1 MINQNKMKI
10 KITAITAALLL
21 TLNAYSQF
29 FDTVP
34 FRGAFGVSGSNKP
47 STTGYNP
54 DPTNTNADWTK
65 PWANWTPNATLY
77 PGDAGWTPTATH
89 PAPSSNKV
97 AVSGDISSNTT
108 WTKNNW
114 YEVSGT
120 VHILN
125 GATLTIEPG
134 TVIRG
139 NASNVFVLIIAKG
152 GKINAVGT
160 KEQPIVFT
168 SGKTAGSRVRGDW
181 GGMLL
186 IGNAHT
192 NTQGGVRQYE
202 ALPSDPLTNYGG
214 GTNYN
219 DADNSGTLRY
229 VRIEY
234 AGYNFLPDQEIN
246 GLTFAGVGN
255 GTKADYIQVSYAN
268 DDSYEWFGGASN
280 HKYLI
285 AFAGTDDDFDMDEGY
300 NGKLQY
306 LLGVRNPAVFETS
319 PSGTSNGLEHD
330 NNTGLGTAGQV
341 TPGVNAP
348 EPKTAPIISNMTL
361 LGPIRAGETRNNL
374 SSTARARFGRALE
387 MRTNTSTSVFNS
399 LIGGYNE
406 GLRMVHPSTS
416 ITPSVQQRALNDEMT
431 MRANIL
437 ASAIPTD
444 VLYSATNTPT
454 GVTFS
459 ISSWWFSGATAGLT
473 TSDNDT
479 AVTVAKFGIS
489 SPGYTGNAGGS
500 LSQIDFSAVD
510 FTLSGSSLYKANS
523 RFNTSKTPTTPQPF
537 ISVNPTSLP
546 VFNQILGSPSD
557 IKWIML
563 QAANLAGNLSINAP
577 VNFEIS
583 FSRNTGW
590 TQNINKN
597 GPSANDTLF
606 IRYNRSNLGT
616 NNGFIT
622 VTSSAGSDFT
632 PININVSG
640 SATAP
645 ASPFL
650 TVNKSTLSFTSDL
663 NIASAEQMITLA
675 GKFLAGNV
683 NISAP
688 SGFEVSETSGTGF
701 TNALSLNPVNGT
713 LNKVVYIRFTPSSS
727 SAVNDSIKISGTNL
741 NMVIIKVAGG
751 TPIPTLTV
759 SPSGYGEWQI
769 ITGDS
774 GVAYPIT
781 ISGINLNDSVKITA
795 PNANFQLSIDST
807 FTLPASV
814 LYLNTNEAPTLSSSK
829 VFVRFKGVTSSGSVT
844 VTSNGAVTRSVAVS
858 GRAVSN
864 STKRIAL
871 ASNTNSF
878 LFETTFGTPSPVQS
892 FKVSAS
898 NLTDSL
904 GIAFS
909 IEGFQLSLNQTNWSN
924 YLRLDTLSGKV
935 INETTVYL
943 RYNPATAGASGSQQ
957 LLITS
962 PGATGIT
969 LNISGQSTPV
979 ITVSPATLPTL
990 STVVGKPSLSI
1001 PIMVSG
1007 SRLLA
1012 DVAINATTG
1021 FEVSIDSLINFAQT
1035 LTLPKTGSILN
1046 ATRIFVRY
1054 NPLAAGN
1061 APLNS
1066 ALNVSTQSSPGAV
1079 ISLSGYAVLAPTPVL
1094 TLSTANISFN
1104 TNVSGPTPAQSF
1116 TISATDLRDSLTIS
1130 TGGDF
1135 ELSPDSANYKKSW
1148 KISGDANGNISNLKL
1163 YCRFNRT
1170 TSGNSSDSIVFS
1182 STALADQKINV
1193 NGLNNVGLTEVS
1205 NIPDYVVYPNPAKEI
1220 VNVTFTLEQAK
1231 KISIQLIDLTGK
1243 VIKETEGEFYDKGNN
1258 LIQLNVTDI
1267 KNGMYFIRMESEGS
1281 TKTSRL
1287 VVVK

>member
-1 MINQNKMKI
+1 MKMKI
-10 KITAITAALLL
+10 TALVAALVL

-34 FRGAFGVSGSNKP
+34 FRGAFGISGSTRP
-47 STTGYNP
+47 ATTAYNP
-54 DPTNTNADWTK
+54 DPTNTGADWTK
-65 PWANWTPNATLY
+65 PWANWTPNATSY
-77 PGDAGWTPTATH
+77 PGDAGWTPTAAH
-89 PAPSSNKV
+89 PAASANKV
-97 AVSGDISSNTT
+97 SVSGDIANNTT

-120 VHILN
+120 VHVLN

-139 NASNVFVLIIAKG
+139 NASNVFVLIVAKG
-152 GKINAVGT
+152 GKINAIGT

-168 SGKTAGSRVRGDW
+168 SGKAAGSRVRGDW

-219 DADNSGTLRY
+219 DADNSGTIRY

-246 GLTFAGVGN
+246 GLTFAGVGS
-255 GTKADYIQVSYAN
+255 GTHADYIQVSYAN

-361 LGPIRAGETRNNL
+361 LGPIRAGETRNSL

-387 MRTNTSTSVFNS
+387 MRTNVSTSIFNS

-444 VLYSATNTPT
+444 LLYTATNTPT
-454 GVTFS
+454 GVTFNVAT
-459 ISSWWFSGATAGLT
+459 WWFNGATSGLT

-479 AVTVAKFGIS
+479 ATTVAKFGIT
-489 SPGYTGNAGGS
+489 SPGYAGNAGGS
-500 LSQIDFSAVD
+500 LSQIDFSSVD
-510 FTLSGSSLYKANS
+510 FTLTNSSLYRTSS
-523 RFNTSKTPTTPQPF
+523 RFNTAKTPTTPQPS

-546 VFNQILGSPSD
+546 VFNQVVGTPSD
-557 IKWIML
+557 IKWIVVN
-563 QAANLAGNLSINAP
+563 AANLGGNLTFNAP
-577 VNFEIS
+577 SNFELS
-583 FSRNTGW
+583 FSRTSGW
-590 TQNINKN
+590 ASSINKN
-597 GPSANDTLF
+597 GPSANDTVF
-606 IRYNRSNLGT
+606 IRYNRSNTGSSS
-616 NNGFIT
+616 GFIS
-622 VTSSAGSDFT
+622 VTSSVSADFS

-650 TVNKSTLSFTSDL
+650 TVSKSQLTFTSAL
-663 NIASAEQMITLA
+663 SVASAEQTFMVVAKYVT
-675 GKFLAGNV
+675 GNV
-683 NISAP
+683 NITAP
-688 SGFEVSETSGTGF
+688 AGFELSQTSGTGF
-701 TNALSLNPVNGT
+701 ASSLA
-713 LNKVVYIRFTPSSS
+713 FTPTNGNVDAMVYVRYTPASTST
-727 SAVNDSIKISGTNL
+727 VNDTIKINATNL
-741 NMVIIKVAGG
+741 DQTIIRVIGS
-751 TPIPTLTV
+751 TPTASLSV

-774 GVAYPIT
+774 SIAYPIT
-781 ISGINLNDSVKITA
+781 ISGTNLTDSVRVNA
-795 PNANFQLSIDST
+795 PNTNFQLSLDSA
-807 FTLPASV
+807 FTVPSSV
-814 LYLNTNEAPTLSSSK
+814 LYLNITEAATLASTK
-829 VFVRFKGVTSSGSVT
+829 VYVRFKGATASGNVTVTSSGAT
-844 VTSNGAVTRSVAVS
+844 TRNVAVA

-864 STKRIAL
+864 STRRIVL
-871 ASNTNSF
+871 SSSTNTLN
-878 LFETTFGTPSPVQS
+878 FETTFGTPSAAQS
-892 FKVSAS
+892 IKVSAA

-909 IEGFQLSLNQTNWSN
+909 IEGFQLSLNQTTWSN
-924 YLRLDTLSGKV
+924 YLRIDTLAGKV
-935 INETTVYL
+935 INETTVYI
-943 RYNPATAGASGSQQ
+943 RYNPTTVGATGAQQ

-962 PGATGIT
+962 PSATGIT
-969 LNISGQSTPV
+969 LNISGQSTPAV
-979 ITVSPATLPTL
+979 TATPAVLPVLATVL
-990 STVVGKPSLSI
+990 GKPSISV
-1001 PIMVSG
+1001 PVSVSG
-1007 SRLLA
+1007 SRLLS
-1012 DVAINATTG
+1012 DITVTATTG
-1021 FEVSIDSLINFAQT
+1021 FQVSTDSITGFTSMVT
-1035 LTLPKTGSILN
+1035 LTKTGTTLSS
-1046 ATRIFVRY
+1046 TKVFVRY
-1054 NPLAAGN
+1054 NPTTAGN

-1066 ALNVSTQSSPGAV
+1066 ALNIATQSSPGA
-1079 ISLSGYAVLAPTPVL
+1079 IITLSGYAVLAPTPVL
-1094 TLSTANISFN
+1094 TLSTANLNFN
-1104 TNVSGPTPAQSF
+1104 TNTAGATAAQSF
-1116 TISATDLRDSLTIS
+1116 TVSATNLQDSLSIS
-1130 TGGDF
+1130 VGGDF
-1135 ELSPDSANYKKSW
+1135 ELSPDSVNYNKTW
-1148 KISGDANGNISNLKL
+1148 KLAGDANGSITNLKL
-1163 YCRFNRT
+1163 FCRFNRS

-1182 STALADQKINV
+1182 STAMSTQKITV
-1193 NGLNNVGLTEVS
+1193 NGLNNVGLKEVN
-1205 NIPDYVVYPNPAKEI
+1205 NISQYLIYPNPTREDVNIAFTLLNTAQVNITVMDITGKIVKEI
-1220 VNVTFTLEQAK
+1220 SN
-1231 KISIQLIDLTGK
+1231 
-1243 VIKETEGEFYDKGNN
+1243 EFFNKGNN
-1258 LIQLNVTDI
+1258 QIQFSVADLT
-1267 KNGMYFIRMESEGS
+1267 NGLYFISMESANG